1 MLVLPC
7 QVEKFVNC
15 ESTPNL
21 SVTAEGNSFGESAYA
36 VHWDPDHSPS
46 SKYKANANYT
56 N

>member
-21 SVTAEGNSFGESAYA
+21 SVTAEGNSFGENAYA
-36 VHWDPDHSPS
+36 VHWILLVVSNCATLP
-46 SKYKANANYT
+46 T
-56 N
+56 REVC